1 MKKTTFRTTL
11 KAIRKAVI
19 SNRELLYSTLQKP
32 AEGFVV
38 DQELRRRLHYA
49 FQALHDVDET
59 LTAAI
64 DSLPAGK

>member
-11 KAIRKAVI
+11 KSVRKAVV

-32 AEGFVV
+32 AEGFVL
-38 DQELRRRLHYA
+38 DQELRRRLHHA
-49 FQALHDVDET
+49 FQSLHDVDEV

-64 DSLPAGK
+64 DSITPGK